1 MVFSVLP
8 GMGAVFF
15 GAFAYGNPKKHSQNN
30 ENEQK
35 KYGKSVK
42 KSKKADNINSLSR
55 F

>member
-15 GAFAYGNPKKHSQNN
+15 GVFAYGNPKKNSQNN

-35 KYGKSVK
+35 KSGKSAK
-42 KSKKADNINSLSR
+42 MSKKADNINGLRR